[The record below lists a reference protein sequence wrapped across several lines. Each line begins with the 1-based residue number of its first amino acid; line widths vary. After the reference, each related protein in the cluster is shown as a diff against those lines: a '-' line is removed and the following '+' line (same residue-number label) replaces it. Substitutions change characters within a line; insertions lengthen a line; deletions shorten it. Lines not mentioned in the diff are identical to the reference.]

1 MQKAVPKYASDES
14 EPEPESPSASEGED
28 ATSDDEQS
36 ASRTNKDTISKV
48 KSILGFGDEDSDNG
62 TPKVSDS
69 ETDTDMEGDDTE
81 GEGLDDEGQLEEVPS
96 IKNGFSKL
104 LGSLKNAVS
113 NIGSDSGSAA
123 VEAEAA
129 NIDKPGRRKG
139 KSAAA
144 AETSSKPSSASASAS
159 RKKKIRGIQPT
170 EAELGYNSDEDEG
183 DNSDDENMDDDDD
196 DESKLKKFDKD
207 LREDYLVNFHP
218 ESLIQNYDEI
228 YNLARVVRDANG
240 VIVDSLHRTL
250 PMMTKYEKT
259 RILGQRAKQIND
271 GATAFVKIPENV
283 IDGYLIAIKE
293 LEEKKIPFI
302 IRRPLPNRGSEY
314 WMVED
319 LEIVI

>member
-1 MQKAVPKYASDES
+1 MKKADSKYASDAS
-14 EPEPESPSASEGED
+14 DPETESPSASEGED
-28 ATSDDEQS
+28 VNSDDEQG
-36 ASRTNKDTISKV
+36 TNRDTINKV
-48 KSILGFGDEDSDNG
+48 KSILGFGDEDSDNAS
-62 TPKVSDS
+62 PKVSDS
-69 ETDTDMEGDDTE
+69 ETETDMEGEDDEDE
-81 GEGLDDEGQLEEVPS
+81 GMDDEGKPEEVPS

-104 LGSLKNAVS
+104 LGSLKNAVG

-123 VEAEAA
+123 VEVEEA
-129 NIDKPGRRKG
+129 NIDKPGRREG

-144 AETSSKPSSASASAS
+144 SASSS
-159 RKKKIRGIQPT
+159 RKKKVRGIQPT
-170 EAELGYNSDEDEG
+170 EAEIAYNSDEDDEG
-183 DNSDDENMDDDDD
+183 GNSDDENMDDDDD
-196 DESKLKKFDKD
+196 DESKLKKFDRD
-207 LREDYLVNFHP
+207 VREEYLVNFHP
-218 ESLIQNYDEI
+218 ESLVQNYDEI

-271 GATAFVKIPENV
+271 GATPFVKVPDGV
-283 IDGYLIAIKE
+283 IDGYLIAMKE

-319 LEIVI
+319 LEIII

>member
-14 EPEPESPSASEGED
+14 EPEPDSPSASEGED
-28 ATSDDEQS
+28 VTSDDEQP
-36 ASRTNKDTISKV
+36 TKKDTISKV

-69 ETDTDMEGDDTE
+69 ETETDGDETEDADEE
-81 GEGLDDEGQLEEVPS
+81 GEPEEVPS

-144 AETSSKPSSASASAS
+144 AETSSKPASASAS

-207 LREDYLVNFHP
+207 VREDYLVNFHP

-250 PMMTKYEKT
+250 PMLTKYEKT

-271 GATAFVKIPENV
+271 GATPFVKIPENV
-283 IDGYLIAIKE
+283 IDGYLIAIRE

-302 IRRPLPNRGSEY
+302 IRRPLQNRGSEY

>member
-28 ATSDDEQS
+28 EDVDSDEEKS
-36 ASRTNKDTISKV
+36 ASRTNKETISKV

-62 TPKVSDS
+62 SPKVSDS

-81 GEGLDDEGQLEEVPS
+81 GEGLDEEGQLEEVPS

-104 LGSLKNAVS
+104 LGSLKNAVG

-123 VEAEAA
+123 VEAEA
-129 NIDKPGRRKG
+129 GRRKG

-144 AETSSKPSSASASAS
+144 AAAETSSKPASASAS
-159 RKKKIRGIQPT
+159 RKKKVRGIQPT
-170 EAELGYNSDEDEG
+170 EAELGYNSDDDEG

-271 GATAFVKIPENV
+271 GATPFVKIPENV

-319 LEIVI
+319 LEIVL

>member
-1 MQKAVPKYASDES
+1 MQKAVSKYASDES

-28 ATSDDEQS
+28 VNSDDEQS
-36 ASRTNKDTISKV
+36 ASKTNKETISKV

-81 GEGLDDEGQLEEVPS
+81 GEGLDEEGEPEEVPS

-129 NIDKPGRRKG
+129 NIDKAGRRKG

-144 AETSSKPSSASASAS
+144 AAESSSKPASAS
-159 RKKKIRGIQPT
+159 RKKKVRGIQPT

-250 PMMTKYEKT
+250 PMLTKYEKT

-271 GATAFVKIPENV
+271 GATPFVKIPENV

-293 LEEKKIPFI
+293 LEQKKIPFI

>member
-28 ATSDDEQS
+28 EDVDSDEEKS
-36 ASRTNKDTISKV
+36 ASRTNKDAISKV

-62 TPKVSDS
+62 SPKVSDS

-81 GEGLDDEGQLEEVPS
+81 GEGIDDEGQLEEIPS

-104 LGSLKNAVS
+104 LGSLKNAVG

-123 VEAEAA
+123 VEVEA
-129 NIDKPGRRKG
+129 GRRKG

-144 AETSSKPSSASASAS
+144 AAETSSKPASASASATAS
-159 RKKKIRGIQPT
+159 RKKKVRGIQPT
-170 EAELGYNSDEDEG
+170 EAELGYNSDDDEG

-207 LREDYLVNFHP
+207 VREDYLVNFHP

-271 GATAFVKIPENV
+271 GATPFVKIPENV

-319 LEIVI
+319 LEIVL